1 AASREIV
8 EHRAGSGSR
17 RVGPPSPIVPVSSG
31 GREEP
36 SPEFTV
42 VHAWLDSRFGFGL
55 VVTSAAAA
63 PPARTGGGRRQ
74 LAPRP
79 FRPLRPLHAFDPLR
93 LIHLLD
99 LLRLLDLLPLPP
111 RMFRLVRFVLRH
123 QVTVGIR
130 HPADGL
136 ANLVSGREAVPIEIV
151 GHLAPAHVGIPV
163 DEGPRLTDGVS
174 PAKAKEDQGLAG
186 GKSSV

>member
-1 AASREIV
+1 HRANSVVRRPVPPAGGAYFFSLLGMRRTPPGPARRPASAPAASREIL

-99 LLRLLDLLPLPP
+99 LHRLLDLLQLPP

-123 QVTVGIR
+123 HVTVGLR
-130 HPADGL
+130 P
-136 ANLVSGREAVPIEIV
+136 P
-151 GHLAPAHVGIPV
+151 
-163 DEGPRLTDGVS
+163 
-174 PAKAKEDQGLAG
+174 
-186 GKSSV
+186 